1 MTDLTTLPDE
11 GTRPAAE
18 ATPAW
23 LKEGAGQGIRSLRA
37 RRQADPNYG
46 GRLVEAARLYQRACH
61 GDRRAL
67 IDFEEAMTTSDFGL
81 LFADILDKQ
90 LLGAYQDWPS
100 TWQMYTRRGTVRDF
114 RPVKRFALDGA
125 SSTLDEV
132 PERGEYPE
140 AALIASEYEYRVTKR
155 GRRLDWTWE
164 MRVNDDLDAFR
175 ELPIILGR
183 AAKMT
188 EDKFVTGL
196 YASASGPNSTF
207 FSAGHGNVVT
217 GNPALSVEALEVA
230 MTVLASQRD
239 SDGNP
244 IFIDNLVLV
253 VPPAL
258 EVVANNILNA
268 VQIDAATG
276 GGDGTGHNQLRVNN
290 WLARRVSVV
299 VNPWLPIV
307 SATANGNTSWYLIA
321 QTMAGRPAMEVGFL
335 RGYEQP
341 QVFVKA
347 PDSLRVGGG
356 MAAVEDGD
364 FETDAIRHKVR
375 HVLGGVLMDY
385 KMAVASNGTGT
396 P

>member
-11 GTRPAAE
+11 GTIPAE
-18 ATPAW
+18 KATPAW
-23 LKEGAGQGIRSLRA
+23 LREGVGHGIRGIRA
-37 RRQADPNYG
+37 RASANPNYK
-46 GRLVEAARLYQRACH
+46 RDLVEAARLYERAAA
-61 GDRRAL
+61 GNRRAL
-67 IDFEEAMTTSDFGL
+67 LDFEEAMTTSDFSI
-81 LFADILDKQ
+81 LFADILDRQ
-90 LLGAYQDWPS
+90 VLGAYQDWPS

-114 RPVKRFALDGA
+114 RSVKRFALDGA
-125 SSTLDEV
+125 SATLDEV

-140 AALIASEYEYRVTKR
+140 AAVVPAEYEYKVTKR

-175 ELPIILGR
+175 ELPLILGR
-183 AAKMT
+183 AARMT
-188 EDKFVTGL
+188 EDKFVTQL
-196 YASASGPNSTF
+196 YAAASGPNSTF
-207 FSAGHGNVVT
+207 FSAGHGNIVT
-217 GNPALSVEALEVA
+217 GNPALSVDALEDA

-244 IFIDNLVLV
+244 IFIDRLNLV

-276 GGDGTGHNQLRVNN
+276 GGDGTGNNQLRVNN
-290 WLARRVSVV
+290 WLARRVTPV

-307 SATANGNTSWYLIA
+307 SSTANGNTSWYLIG

-335 RGYEQP
+335 RGHEQP
-341 QVFVKA
+341 EVFVKA
-347 PDSLRVGGG
+347 SDSIRVGGG
-356 MAAVEDGD
+356 MAPVEDGD

-375 HVLGGVLMDY
+375 HVLGGTLMDY
-385 KMAVASNGTGT
+385 KMAVASNGSGS
-396 P
+396 

>member
-11 GTRPAAE
+11 GTVPAE
-18 ATPAW
+18 QATPAW
-23 LKEGAGQGIRSLRA
+23 LREGAGHSMSRIRKQ
-37 RRQADPNYG
+37 RQANSAYQRD
-46 GRLVEAARLYQRACH
+46 LVEAGRLYQRALH
-61 GDRRAL
+61 GNKRDL
-67 IDFEEAMTTSDFGL
+67 VDFEEAMTTSDFSL
-81 LFADILDKQ
+81 LFADILDRQ
-90 LLGAYQDWPS
+90 VLGSYQDWPS
-100 TWQMYTRRGTVRDF
+100 TWAMYARRGTTRDF

-140 AALIASEYEYRVTKR
+140 AAVVPSEYTYQVTKR

-175 ELPIILGR
+175 ELPLILGR
-183 AAKMT
+183 ASRMT
-188 EDKFVTGL
+188 EDKFVTQL
-196 YASASGPNSTF
+196 YAGASGPNSTF
-207 FSAGHGNVVT
+207 FSVGHANIVT
-217 GNPALSVEALEVA
+217 GNPVLSVDALEDA
-230 MTVLASQRD
+230 MIVLASQRD

-268 VQIDAATG
+268 VQIDAASG
-276 GGDGTGHNQLRVNN
+276 GGDGTGNNQLRVNN
-290 WLARRVSVV
+290 WLARRVKVV

-307 SATANGNTSWYLIA
+307 SSTANGNTSWYLIG

-347 PDSLRVGGG
+347 PDSMRVGGG
-356 MAAVEDGD
+356 MAPVEDGD

-385 KMAVASNGTGT
+385 KMAVASNGSGS
-396 P
+396 